1 MIRIKQKL
9 ADTYHD
15 FPTPL
20 QKGKYLFIFCMIIV
34 PVVGFAIFYVTTNIN
49 SILLAFQRFTGYDEE
64 GHEQYQWGFYQ
75 FKTAYESMT
84 SDDGVLLLA
93 LKNTLIFFLT
103 TSLLLPV
110 NFIVSYF
117 LYKKVAGE
125 KVFTVLFFLP
135 HIVSSLVMVSMFKN
149 IISVNG
155 IVAEIIGTWGMKMP
169 KLLTQDETAMK
180 TILAYCIW
188 LGIPGNMILLRGAMS
203 RVSTELIDASRIDGC
218 GNWGEMKNVILPGT
232 FGTVST
238 LFVLSLGGIFTAS
251 GPILLFTNGNYKTM
265 TIDFYIFNEV
275 KNRASYELPSA
286 VGLIFT
292 AVALPITL
300 ISRKIADQLY
310 TED

>member
-1 MIRIKQKL
+1 MIRFRQKL
-9 ADTYHD
+9 ADAYHD
-15 FPTPL
+15 FPTSL
-20 QKGKYLFIFCMIIV
+20 QKGKYVFILCMIIV
-34 PVVGFAIFYVTTNIN
+34 PVVGFAIFYVTININ
-49 SILLAFQRFTGYDEE
+49 SILLAFQKFVGYDEE

-75 FKTAYESMT
+75 FKTAFELLT
-84 SDDGVLLLA
+84 SDDGVLRLA

-103 TSLLLPV
+103 NTLLLPV

-125 KVFTVLFFLP
+125 KLFTVLFFLP
-135 HIVSSLVMVSMFKN
+135 HIVSSLVMVSVFKN

-155 IVAEIIGTWGMKMP
+155 IVAEIIGKWGIQMP
-169 KLLTQDETAMK
+169 KLLTQDETALK

-188 LGIPGNMILLRGAMS
+188 LGIPSNMILLRGAMS

-238 LFVLSLGGIFTAS
+238 LFILSLSSIFTSS
-251 GPILLFTNGNYKTM
+251 GPILLFTNGQYKTM
-265 TIDFYIFNEV
+265 TLDFYIFNEV
-275 KNRASYELPSA
+275 KNMASFELPSA
-286 VGLIFT
+286 GGLIFT
-292 AVALPITL
+292 VIALPIVL
-300 ISRKIADQLY
+300 IARKTADKLY